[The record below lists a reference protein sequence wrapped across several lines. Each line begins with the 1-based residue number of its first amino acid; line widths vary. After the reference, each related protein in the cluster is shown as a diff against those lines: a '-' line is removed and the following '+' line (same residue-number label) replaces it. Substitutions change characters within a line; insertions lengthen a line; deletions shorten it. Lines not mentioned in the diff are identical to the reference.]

1 MFEGVTLQIAGIGGI
16 EWIILLAI
24 FLVFIFGS
32 KKMPEIMRH
41 LGRALGEF
49 EKSRIE
55 IQKEL
60 MAASQTVQNPLS
72 PSPQRP
78 FLEPPPPPPQSQPPV
93 QIQAYQPKIEAKPTV
108 KSTSF
113 LRKMAEELGIET
125 ENRSEEEIWEEIRR
139 KTLEQKTASQ

>member
-1 MFEGVTLQIAGIGGI
+1 MSEGVTLQIAGIGGI

-78 FLEPPPPPPQSQPPV
+78 FLGPPPPPQSQPPV
-93 QIQAYQPKIEAKPTV
+93 QIQAYQPKIEGKPTV

-113 LRKMAEELGIET
+113 LTKMAEELGIET
-125 ENRSEEEIWEEIRR
+125 ENRSEEDIWEEIRR
-139 KTLEQKTASQ
+139 KTLEQKAASQ

>member
-1 MFEGVTLQIAGIGGI
+1 MFEGAVTLQLAGIAGI

-41 LGRALGEF
+41 LGKAMGEF

-55 IQKEL
+55 IQREI

-72 PSPQRP
+72 PQT
-78 FLEPPPPPPQSQPPV
+78 QAVQPPV
-93 QIQAYQPKIEAKPTV
+93 QIQGYQPGSRVKPAG
-108 KSTSF
+108 KSTGF
-113 LRKMAEELGIET
+113 LMKMAEELGVET
-125 ENRSEEEIWEEIRR
+125 ENRSEEEIWEEIRK
-139 KTLEQKTASQ
+139 KTLEKKAVEQPEAS